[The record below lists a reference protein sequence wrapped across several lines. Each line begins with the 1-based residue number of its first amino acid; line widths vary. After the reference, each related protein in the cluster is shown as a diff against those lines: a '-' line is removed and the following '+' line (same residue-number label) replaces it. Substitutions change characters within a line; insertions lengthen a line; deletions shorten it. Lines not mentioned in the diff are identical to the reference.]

1 MWISRYGAQH
11 AHSDVMATA
20 TRSRTFESRSGDGD
34 RHGDVIVRVE
44 AGIELPVP
52 KRVPVADTKPPK
64 RTDTGR

>member
-11 AHSDVMATA
+11 SHSDVVSTA
-20 TRSRTFESRSGDGD
+20 VRSRTFESRAGDGD

-52 KRVPVADTKPPK
+52 KRVPVELAKPSK
-64 RTDTGR
+64 RTDAGR